1 MKTLFEKLKPK
12 VAELLRLESEL
23 FPTITQDLI
32 DELQSKHFFSELTV
46 GNAYSLVRLNQDK
59 RFSIYELTECFN
71 YEN

>member
-1 MKTLFEKLKPK
+1 MKTLFEKLKPE

-32 DELQSKHFFSELTV
+32 DELQSKHYWIDITV
-46 GNAYSLVRLNQDK
+46 KNAYSLVRLDPNKKFD
-59 RFSIYELTECFN
+59 IIELTECFN